1 MKQKI
6 QISESLL
13 RQMIS
18 RAINESLNEF
28 YREEFE
34 PSDITPDSW
43 VAIQKWA
50 VGVRNGMDYRDNR
63 IFGPFYNAL
72 YNNAKLKYVVLKAF
86 GFENTDITTIEETNE
101 NGEKIRVDRPDRPSL
116 DTYRMCKDG
125 MDNDVISEFFAGIS
139 QLAKDGEESDAFP
152 GQKEDYNLDKFV
164 EVILNNPKDP
174 IVFIHKLS
182 NFLGFYSR
190 HYFRKHYS
198 KNVLQ
203 YGNRSKSIDNP
214 NSKQIGVYDDDD
226 FKADAAG
233 DTDANDDLGA
243 AEEKSAGDSAYY
255 ARMCELVK
263 EIIAD
268 ESNTLS
274 PQERKILQGILDV
287 VENGMSQENL
297 NKLADLSDKQQA
309 MTVYGEVAKRLGI
322 DTKKVQKVY
331 SAALAKARQTK
342 QAKMLK
348 EKKKLVKRIVNETI
362 KRILKMYLK

>member
-28 YREEFE
+28 YKEEFA
-34 PSDITPDSW
+34 PSDITPESW
-43 VAIQKWA
+43 KAIQKWA
-50 VGVRNGMDYRDNR
+50 IGVRNGMNYKDNR

-72 YNNAKLKYVVLKAF
+72 YNNTKLKYVVLKAF
-86 GFENTDITTIEETNE
+86 GYENTDITTAEETNE
-101 NGEKIRVDRPDRPSL
+101 NGEKVRVERSDRPSL
-116 DTYRMCKDG
+116 DTYRMCQDG
-125 MDNDVISEFFAGIS
+125 MDSGVISEFFAGIS

-152 GQKEDYNLDKFV
+152 GQKEDYNLKVFV
-164 EVILNNPKDP
+164 DIILHEKP

-182 NFLGFYSR
+182 NLLGFYSR
-190 HYFRKHYS
+190 HYFRKHYNE
-198 KNVLQ
+198 NVLQ

-226 FKADAAG
+226 FTADAAN
-233 DTDANDDLGA
+233 DTEANDDLGA

-297 NKLADLSDKQQA
+297 SKLADLSDKQQA

-322 DTKKVQKVY
+322 DTSKVQKVY

-342 QAKMLK
+342 QAKMLE
-348 EKKKLVKRIVNETI
+348 EKKKLVKQIVNETI
-362 KRILKMYLK
+362 KRIFKMYLK